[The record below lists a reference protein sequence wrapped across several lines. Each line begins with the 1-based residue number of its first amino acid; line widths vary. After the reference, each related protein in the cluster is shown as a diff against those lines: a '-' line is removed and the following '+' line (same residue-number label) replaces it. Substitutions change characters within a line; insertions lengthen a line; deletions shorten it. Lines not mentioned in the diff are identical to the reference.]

1 MAQKPFPTAA
11 QIAEEKM
18 PGWKAVESKGPIR
31 DFGATAPAVA
41 SDAADVPDP
50 KVDAVLPTT
59 KQLRRKYLGED
70 AVDAADEAQAKPLEP
85 DVELVDMKSGDIERT
100 VGVNRRSQKIEWS
113 QG

>member
-1 MAQKPFPTAA
+1 MAQKPLPTAA

-31 DFGATAPAVA
+31 DFGATAHAMA
-41 SDAADVPDP
+41 SSDAPDVPP

-59 KQLRRKYLGED
+59 KQLRRKFLGED
-70 AVDAADEAQAKPLEP
+70 AADAADEDQAKPLEP
-85 DVELVDMKSGDIERT
+85 DVELVDMKSGDLERT